1 MIKTIIEIIVL
12 MVCVAALGAMVYCLI
27 GSVKF
32 YKEEKRKRIESE
44 RVLRSWGHEP
54 SYVVKKREAGKNK
67 KIFFAGFLYE
77 EKTFRLR
84 GSFFML

>member
-54 SYVVKKREAGKNK
+54 SYVVKKRERRE
-67 KIFFAGFLYE
+67 KIKRFF
-77 EKTFRLR
+77 
-84 GSFFML
+84 SPVFFMKKRRSV

>member
-54 SYVVKKREAGKNK
+54 SYVVKKRERRGKIK
-67 KIFFAGFLYE
+67 RFFLPG
-77 EKTFRLR
+77 
-84 GSFFML
+84 FFMKKRPSV

>member
-32 YKEEKRKRIESE
+32 Y
-44 RVLRSWGHEP
+44 
-54 SYVVKKREAGKNK
+54 
-67 KIFFAGFLYE
+67 
-77 EKTFRLR
+77 
-84 GSFFML
+84 

>member
-54 SYVVKKREAGKNK
+54 SYVVKKRERREK
-67 KIFFAGFLYE
+67 KKRFFLPV
-77 EKTFRLR
+77 
-84 GSFFML
+84 FFMKKRPSV

>member
-54 SYVVKKREAGKNK
+54 SYVVKKRERRE
-67 KIFFAGFLYE
+67 KIKRFL
-77 EKTFRLR
+77 
-84 GSFFML
+84 SPVFFMKKRPSV

>member
-54 SYVVKKREAGKNK
+54 SYVVKKRERREKK

>member
-54 SYVVKKREAGKNK
+54 SYVVRKRESREKIKRFFSPVFFMKKRP
-67 KIFFAGFLYE
+67 
-77 EKTFRLR
+77 
-84 GSFFML
+84 SV

>member
-12 MVCVAALGAMVYCLI
+12 MVCVAALGVMVYCLI

-54 SYVVKKREAGKNK
+54 R
-67 KIFFAGFLYE
+67 
-77 EKTFRLR
+77 
-84 GSFFML
+84 ML

>member
-32 YKEEKRKRIESE
+32 YKEEKRKRIE
-44 RVLRSWGHEP
+44 LRSWGHEP
-54 SYVVKKREAGKNK
+54 SYVVKKRERRE
-67 KIFFAGFLYE
+67 KIKRFF
-77 EKTFRLR
+77 
-84 GSFFML
+84 SPVFFMKKRPSV